1 MAEKNMETVLKEIK
15 ELRGLEG
22 LSNGRVLVSLFSD
35 LSSDKKDLRLVRYL
49 VESGCY
55 TDLLEARNLS
65 PAMQQARLQQTV
77 KKLCAETLIGEEAAQ
92 KVCNTFWNAVF
103 GINPNIITKPEIPS
117 PPVRETAVPEPVAS
131 FEPKVSNVV
140 EEPKKLETQ
149 NLLPVK
155 EQKKSTTIL
164 IVSVLLL
171 ILILPIALFFTAFY
185 VDTADDKAEV
195 QTEDTEATRE
205 QISLS
210 EYIQRTESKNGSRVL
225 LEDPMQYNRDENGH
239 LKTFPVFGT
248 DLMRNQVASVT
259 FLNTLKDAPDTVVDL
274 SAARDGSVQSWIV
287 PNGNRFDLYIAAEGG
302 VKAPANSS
310 GLFAYYD
317 GATSISFNNSFD
329 TSGAVYLDHMFY
341 GCSSLKNVDLSGID
355 TENAETLDFFFA
367 GCAGLTTVDV
377 SSFDT
382 ANVTGFS
389 FMFDECTGLKTLDVT
404 NFNTSK
410 AVDMAGMFSGC
421 WFLEKLD
428 LSNFHTEN
436 VTDMSFMFCN
446 CVKLTDL
453 NISNFDTASVTDMT
467 YMFYDTKN
475 LQNLDLS
482 RFDVSNVEE
491 YEGFMKDGEMVNG
504 RPWEKLFTS

>member
-1 MAEKNMETVLKEIK
+1 MNNIPEKNMETVLKEIK

-22 LSNGRVLVSLFSD
+22 LSNSRVLVSLFSD
-35 LSSDKKDLRLVRYL
+35 LSTDKKDLRLIRYL
-49 VESGCY
+49 VESGCH
-55 TDLLEARNLS
+55 TDLLGARNLS

-77 KKLCAETLIGEEAAQ
+77 NKLCAETLVSEEAARQ
-92 KVCNTFWNAVF
+92 VCTAFWNTVF
-103 GINPNIITKPEIPS
+103 GSSHTVITKPG
-117 PPVRETAVPEPVAS
+117 TACDAAEKVSVSEPISSAEPEVKVPEQHLHRPS
-131 FEPKVSNVV
+131 EKT
-140 EEPKKLETQ
+140 EEKQE
-149 NLLPVK
+149 
-155 EQKKSTTIL
+155 SSIL
-164 IVSVLLL
+164 IPMAILLTVVCMLMFFLVSIFSDTSDGQVN
-171 ILILPIALFFTAFY
+171 ANTA
-185 VDTADDKAEV
+185 AKEAA
-195 QTEDTEATRE
+195 TE
-205 QISLS
+205 QVSLS
-210 EYIQRTESKNGSRVL
+210 EYTQRTQSKNGSRVL
-225 LEDPMQYNRDENGH
+225 MEDPMQYNVDENGY
-239 LKTFPVFGT
+239 LETFPVFGT

-329 TSGAVYLDHMFY
+329 TSGAVYLDQMFY

-410 AVDMAGMFSGC
+410 AVDMAGMFSNC

-436 VTDMSFMFCN
+436 VTDMSFMFSN

-482 RFDVSNVEE
+482 GFDVSNVTEHK
-491 YEGFMKDGEMVNG
+491 GFMKDGMKING
-504 RPWEKLFTS
+504 QPWEKLFTS